1 MSGREEIYPKKEK
14 SRMDLL
20 GPDYGRH
27 GEFRGR
33 AWTNGVI
40 DGPWEGLVQEETGLL
55 LGRHAFSRLAGLRQ
69 GVTEAEVIRALHHHP
84 RPGVEAAAE
93 MESTER
99 HFKGQMTGLHST
111 WCQMEELE

>member
-14 SRMDLL
+14 SRVDLL

-27 GEFRGR
+27 GKFRGR
-33 AWTNGVI
+33 AI
-40 DGPWEGLVQEETGLL
+40 DGSWEALVQEETGLL
-55 LGRHAFSRLAGLRQ
+55 LGRHAFSRLAGWRQ
-69 GVTEAEVIRALHHHP
+69 GVTGAEVIRGLHHHP
-84 RPGVEAAAE
+84 RPGVVAAAE
-93 MESTER
+93 MERTER